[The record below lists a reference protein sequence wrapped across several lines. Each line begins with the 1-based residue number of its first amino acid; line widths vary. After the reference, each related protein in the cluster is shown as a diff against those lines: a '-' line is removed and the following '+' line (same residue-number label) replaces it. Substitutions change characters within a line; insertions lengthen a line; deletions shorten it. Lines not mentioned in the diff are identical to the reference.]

1 METIQIGLN
10 KTLLDAAS
18 AYARERGLSLSE
30 MIEDYLIRIVKMNK
44 TMDESKNEVPDIV
57 QSLLGAGE
65 SVPDEDLNGRK
76 SYYSY
81 LEKKQE

>member
-10 KTLLDAAS
+10 KSLLDAAS

-30 MIEDYLIRIVKMNK
+30 MIEDYLVRVVKMGHK
-44 TMDESKNEVPDIV
+44 LEGQQDEVPDIV
-57 QSLLGAGE
+57 KSLLGAGE
-65 SVPDEDLNGRK
+65 SVSNDDLNGRQ
-76 SYYSY
+76 SFYSY

>member
-10 KTLLDAAS
+10 KSLLDAAS

-30 MIEDYLIRIVKMNK
+30 MIEDYLVRVVKMGHK
-44 TMDESKNEVPDIV
+44 LEGQQDEVPDIV
-57 QSLLGAGE
+57 KSLLGAGE
-65 SVPDEDLNGRK
+65 SVSNDDLNGRQ

>member
-1 METIQIGLN
+1 MVTIEIGLN

-30 MIEDYLIRIVKMNK
+30 MIEDYLKRIVIMNK
-44 TMDESKNEVPDIV
+44 TMDGSQDEVPDIV

-65 SVPDEDLNGRK
+65 SVPNEDLNGRK
-76 SYYSY
+76 TYYSY
-81 LEKKQE
+81 LGKKQE

>member
-1 METIQIGLN
+1 
-10 KTLLDAAS
+10 
-18 AYARERGLSLSE
+18 
-30 MIEDYLIRIVKMNK
+30 MNK
-44 TMDESKNEVPDIV
+44 KMDESKNEVPDIV

-81 LEKKQE
+81 LRI